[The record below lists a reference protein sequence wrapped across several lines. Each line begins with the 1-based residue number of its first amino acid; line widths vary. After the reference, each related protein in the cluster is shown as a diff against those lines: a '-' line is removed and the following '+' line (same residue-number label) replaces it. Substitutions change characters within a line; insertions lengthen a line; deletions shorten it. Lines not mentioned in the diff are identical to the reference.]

1 MKLGLK
7 PCTTN
12 SARPGAAGRSGRAG
26 AAHVY
31 RDHPVARKSCFPGE
45 WVRLG
50 PPRAPPR
57 PALPAI
63 PASRPRDAAR
73 DAHVR
78 GRPGRPGAARD
89 GARGDQR
96 GVQSTGNVLLRRTG
110 VRPEPPRA
118 SPRPVPR
125 PRAKAEACSR
135 RAFCGPGTGAAWRGA
150 EGGRVPALYCWKALQ
165 ECVAAQTSVATCDEC
180 WSSRRVR
187 EGRRTLSSVSTY
199 DQGDL
204 LE

>member
-135 RAFCGPGTGAAWRGA
+135 RAFCGPGTGAAWRGRA
-150 EGGRVPALYCWKALQ
+150 CAGPILLESAAGVRGSTDLGRYV
-165 ECVAAQTSVATCDEC
+165 
-180 WSSRRVR
+180 RRVLELAPGARGAPDALIR
-187 EGRRTLSSVSTY
+187 EHI
-199 DQGDL
+199 
-204 LE
+204 